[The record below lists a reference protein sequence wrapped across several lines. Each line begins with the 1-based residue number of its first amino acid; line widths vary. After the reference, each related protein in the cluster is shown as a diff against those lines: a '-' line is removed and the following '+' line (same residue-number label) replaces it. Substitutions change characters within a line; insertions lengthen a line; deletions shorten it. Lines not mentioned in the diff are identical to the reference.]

1 MRRTILSILLC
12 LPLAAFAQAPATP
25 DGPALPPEA
34 AAASWKLPPGFKAT
48 LFAGEPAIT
57 QPIAFNFDDRGRVWV
72 IENFSYPNWKAD
84 GTGNDR
90 VTILEDTDNDGKH
103 DKRTVFL
110 ENGSNLTGIEIGFGG
125 VWLTSAPN
133 FIFIPDANGDD
144 KPDGPAK
151 VLIDGFSLDAK
162 HNMVGNLAW
171 GPDGWLYG
179 CHGITAPSLVGKPG
193 TPKEKRQV
201 VHCGV
206 WRYHPVRHQFEV
218 YANGSTNPWGLDW
231 DERGELFITN
241 CVIKHLFHVIQGAHY
256 TRMFGQD
263 PNPYVYG
270 LMESCADHQHWAGGH
285 WTSARGGEKHHDFGG
300 GHAHAGCM
308 IYLGDNWPAE
318 YRNNVFT
325 LNIHGQRLN
334 RDTLQPHGSSYI
346 AHHAPDTAF
355 SGDPWFRGLHCKY
368 GPDGGVY
375 ISDWSDIGECHDA
388 KEEQCDRTTGRIFK
402 IVYTREGEAPA
413 APTLT
418 RRASEDGTPPTPA
431 TPSAV
436 GNALRGVPTGDR
448 GNALRGIAPK
458 NLAELSNVQLI
469 RLQEHTN
476 EWVARH
482 SRRILQ
488 ERAAAG
494 KFDKKDFFPPRA
506 VSDSPSKTFAER
518 NGLRYLLTAHVTGS
532 GLDEGNI
539 PAYLKTSYPSHRAL
553 AVTLAAETKAQ
564 ALLPALLER
573 AKVDESPLVRMH
585 LASALQ
591 RIPLDDRWPIA
602 EALLS
607 HTEDASDQYL
617 PLMYWYA
624 VEPLVPRNVRKSI
637 ELIPKI
643 QIPIVRQY
651 IARRLVAVREGEA
664 PAEPT
669 LTRRASEDKSAST
682 GKSSTATVPPPS
694 TAWIL
699 DELLKTLATSP
710 DPVRLDILH
719 GLQEAYRGRRTVAA
733 PASWRNTYLRLS
745 VSESADVR
753 DNANELGVI
762 YGDRMLISLLEDD
775 LLHQPQF
782 DVAQRRRALE
792 LLATKNE
799 PTFVHTL
806 LRLVQDPALRADAI
820 RALARYNSP
829 EIPPRL
835 LNAYASL
842 TTTEKQDAVQTLTA
856 RPIFALVLLD
866 AIEQGLVPRQ
876 DVSALTIRQLQSLAD
891 ERVNDR
897 LTKVWGTI
905 RRASAD
911 KDAKAQQLKA
921 QLTPDNLKLA
931 DLTHGRA
938 VFTKNCATC
947 HKLFG
952 EGAKIAPDLTG
963 GQRHNLDY
971 VLDNVLDPSGIVPRE
986 YEVTVFRLTDGRIV
1000 QGVIAEENPPTV
1012 TVQTANEAL
1021 SFPLSDV
1028 EARKKSPISMMP
1040 EGLFDRL
1047 TPEEIRD
1054 LVAYLA
1060 TRQ

>member
-1 MRRTILSILLC
+1 MLRRHLSALLLC
-12 LPLAAFAQAPATP
+12 LPFAALAQAQATP

-57 QPIAFNFDDRGRVWV
+57 QPIQFNFDDRGRLWV
-72 IENFSYPNWKAD
+72 IENFSYPNWRAD

-110 ENGSNLTGIEIGFGG
+110 DNGCNLSGIEIGFGG

-151 VLIDGFSLDAK
+151 VLLDGFSLDAK

-218 YANGSTNPWGLDW
+218 YANGTTNPWGLDW

-241 CVIKHLFHVIQGAHY
+241 CVIKHLFHVIPGAHY
-256 TRMFGQD
+256 VRMFGQD

-334 RDTLQPHGSSYI
+334 RDTLEPHGSSYI

-388 KEEQCDRTTGRIFK
+388 KEEQIDRTSGRMFK
-402 IVYTREGEAPA
+402 IVFDGGRQLLTNRTLVSSVPSGEFAKLPDE
-413 APTLT
+413 TLVKIQGH
-418 RRASEDGTPPTPA
+418 R
-431 TPSAV
+431 
-436 GNALRGVPTGDR
+436 
-448 GNALRGIAPK
+448 
-458 NLAELSNVQLI
+458 
-469 RLQEHTN
+469 N
-476 EWVARH
+476 EWLARH
-482 SRRILQ
+482 ARRILQ
-488 ERAAAG
+488 ERSAAG
-494 KFDKKDFFPPRA
+494 KLDLTTLDYSRGMVKSPDLTDGKDIA
-506 VSDSPSKTFAER
+506 LSKWVPQS
-518 NGLRYLLTAHVTGS
+518 LLTLHATRQ
-532 GLDEGNI
+532 LDEQTLAHALNHWQ
-539 PAYLKTSYPSHRAL
+539 SVVRAHAITL
-553 AVTLAAETKAQ
+553 AV
-564 ALLPALLER
+564 
-573 AKVDESPLVRMH
+573 ESPPQATIRQILADIANDSSTKSSPYVRAH

-602 EALLS
+602 EALLA
-607 HTEDASDQYL
+607 HAEDANDQYL

-637 ELIPKI
+637 ELLPKI
-643 QIPIVRQY
+643 QIPLVRQY
-651 IARRLVAVREGEA
+651 IARRLVAVREGDGA
-664 PAEPT
+664 PPT
-669 LTRRASEDKSAST
+669 
-682 GKSSTATVPPPS
+682 S
-694 TAWIL
+694 TAWMIE
-699 DELLKTLATSP
+699 ELLKTLATSP
-710 DPVRLDILH
+710 DPVRVDVLR
-719 GLQEAYRGRRTVAA
+719 GLKEAYRGRRTVVA
-733 PASWRNTYLRLS
+733 PAGWRNAAMAMAT
-745 VSESADVR
+745 
-753 DNANELGVI
+753 ANDPEVLHLAHDIGVI
-762 YGDRMLISLLEDD
+762 YGDRVLISLLEDN
-775 LLHQPQF
+775 LLHP
-782 DVAQRRRALE
+782 DVGADAADRRRSLE
-792 LLATKNE
+792 LLAARHE
-799 PTFVHTL
+799 PGFVEIL
-806 LRLVQDPALRADAI
+806 LRLLADPALRGDAI

-842 TTTEKQDAVQTLTA
+842 TAPEKQDAIQTLTA

-866 AIEQGLVPRQ
+866 AIEQNLVPRQ
-876 DVSALTIRQLQSLAD
+876 DISALTIRQLQSLAD
-891 ERVNDR
+891 DRVNER
-897 LTKVWGTI
+897 LTKVWGNI

-931 DLTHGRA
+931 DLPHGRA

-947 HKLFG
+947 HQLFG

-963 GQRHNLDY
+963 GQRRNLDY
-971 VLDNVLDPSGIVPRE
+971 VLDNVLDPSAIVPRE
-986 YEVTVFRLTDGRIV
+986 YEVSVFRLTDGRIV
-1000 QGVIAEENPPTV
+1000 QGVIAEENPQTI

-1021 SFPLSDV
+1021 SFPVSDI

-1047 TPEEIRD
+1047 SPEEIRD

-1060 TRQ
+1060 TPQ